1 VRFGEKHCFCIYKTL
16 QPTTYNGGVVVVSL
30 NQELQCQRCKYF
42 TTPRVAKRVL
52 KTKIFYSTLKNA
64 LIYVLLR
71 WRCGCEVVV
80 LAPSHT
86 AYRLIY
92 TYNDNGFARKKD
104 GKIPN
109 CPSICQK
116 TDLFDVCVNSNSSSF
131 MDRRESHVAAGPS
144 VRLGL

>member
-1 VRFGEKHCFCIYKTL
+1 LLPVRNILHFLRPEANPKIVSYNSRAVKIYNATSSLVRFGEKHCFCIYKTL

-92 TYNDNGFARKKD
+92 TYNDNGFARKKRW
-104 GKIPN
+104 K
-109 CPSICQK
+109 
-116 TDLFDVCVNSNSSSF
+116 NS
-131 MDRRESHVAAGPS
+131 
-144 VRLGL
+144 